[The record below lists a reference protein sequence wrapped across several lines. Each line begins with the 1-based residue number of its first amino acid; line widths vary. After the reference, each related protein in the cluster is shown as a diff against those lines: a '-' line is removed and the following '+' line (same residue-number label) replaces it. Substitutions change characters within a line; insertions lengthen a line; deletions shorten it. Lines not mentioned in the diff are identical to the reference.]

1 MRPTSARLILFLGV
15 SFATLSLFGCSGA
28 SAPEEVDPPRIRV
41 SLPPVVLRD
50 VPVKS
55 VTIEVLTPD
64 GKVDTNFTG
73 EVTVKGLRIVRRG
86 GDREKVTDEPANL
99 KIQAGVLA
107 SELTSDL
114 GTGRRVFVSDDFEVG
129 LAGATETGGGVFTAG
144 FWSLLP
150 PIIAIGLAI
159 WLKDVYIALLAAVYS
174 GCLVLAGW
182 NPVTAFTNMMNPD
195 EMGILSQASNG
206 WNMQVIIFT
215 LFLGAM
221 VQIMSVSGGTQ
232 AVVNRLSRVTST
244 RERGQLLTW
253 FMGLLIFFD
262 DYANTMLVGNAM
274 RPVTDRLKISREK
287 LAFLIDSTAAP
298 IAGLAIVSTWVGVE
312 VSNIGIG
319 LDSLGVDESLNYAV
333 FLKTIPYRFYPLFL
347 IGFVMLISVT
357 GRDFGPMSR
366 AERKALESDAGLTEE
381 ATGET
386 QVKGSIWYAI
396 LPVAALVGWIMI
408 GFANG
413 IVGEG
418 NLLARAWA
426 GLQAVFSGDEL
437 VFVDGFDSV
446 PLLLHASFFAAM
458 TAAVLAM
465 GGGTLNLRQTAEAWI
480 KGMTEMFPALIVLVL
495 AWSVSSICKDGG
507 LNTAGFIIEQIGDG
521 VSPKLMPTLAFVV
534 AGAVAF
540 AVGSSYAT
548 MGLLIPLFISLVGYM
563 LAATGLQDMEVVA
576 THSLMLATVGAI
588 LAGSIFG
595 DHCSP
600 ISDTTVLSSAG
611 AKCNHLAHV
620 ATQMPYALTVGAIAI
635 LCGYLP
641 AGYGMN
647 PWLMLPIG
655 LVVCLVVIFVVGRR
669 AEPAS

>member
-1 MRPTSARLILFLGV
+1 
-15 SFATLSLFGCSGA
+15 
-28 SAPEEVDPPRIRV
+28 
-41 SLPPVVLRD
+41 
-50 VPVKS
+50 
-55 VTIEVLTPD
+55 
-64 GKVDTNFTG
+64 
-73 EVTVKGLRIVRRG
+73 
-86 GDREKVTDEPANL
+86 
-99 KIQAGVLA
+99 
-107 SELTSDL
+107 
-114 GTGRRVFVSDDFEVG
+114 
-129 LAGATETGGGVFTAG
+129 
-144 FWSLLP
+144 
-150 PIIAIGLAI
+150 
-159 WLKDVYIALLAAVYS
+159 
-174 GCLVLAGW
+174 
-182 NPVTAFTNMMNPD
+182 
-195 EMGILSQASNG
+195 
-206 WNMQVIIFT
+206 
-215 LFLGAM
+215 
-221 VQIMSVSGGTQ
+221 
-232 AVVNRLSRVTST
+232 
-244 RERGQLLTW
+244 
-253 FMGLLIFFD
+253 
-262 DYANTMLVGNAM
+262 
-274 RPVTDRLKISREK
+274 
-287 LAFLIDSTAAP
+287 
-298 IAGLAIVSTWVGVE
+298 
-312 VSNIGIG
+312 
-319 LDSLGVDESLNYAV
+319 
-333 FLKTIPYRFYPLFL
+333 
-347 IGFVMLISVT
+347 
-357 GRDFGPMSR
+357 
-366 AERKALESDAGLTEE
+366 
-381 ATGET
+381 
-386 QVKGSIWYAI
+386 
-396 LPVAALVGWIMI
+396 MI